1 MCVLSII
8 LYNLPRRLQIKSV
21 WVAFFKFAA
30 YDEFDR
36 LTEEEKEA
44 ILQHCSGA
52 LISKKMANWSWSEVK
67 RNRDV
72 HYVN

>member
-36 LTEEEKEA
+36 LTEEKKEA

-52 LISKKMANWSWSEVK
+52 LIWKLHRQRIWQIGLGRK
-67 RNRDV
+67 
-72 HYVN
+72 